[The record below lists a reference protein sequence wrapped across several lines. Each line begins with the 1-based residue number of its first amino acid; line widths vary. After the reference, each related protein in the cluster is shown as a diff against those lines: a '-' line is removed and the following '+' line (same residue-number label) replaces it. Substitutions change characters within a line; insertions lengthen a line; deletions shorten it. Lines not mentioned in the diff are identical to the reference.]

1 MSETPG
7 ANPKKNQKKNCFER
21 VFKSIYPRHSV
32 CPVFVTLA
40 LLAVVFIPVG
50 VVIIKVS
57 DAVFEMSIR
66 YDDVNNYQYRVG
78 PSGVYPQEFEFNN
91 SNFSTGARV
100 RKSFSLLKS
109 LASPIYLQ
117 YRIVGFHQNF
127 RNYAG
132 SRDLAQM
139 EGDAY
144 SVNDDCKPF
153 RFPGEFHGNN
163 IGGIYFPCG
172 TVAWSLFNDS
182 MSLYRLPLSGSAD
195 DSNDIPDGAELVCAG
210 YAFDTVGNSLE
221 EGNLCKKKG
230 IALPS
235 DVYLFRSAKN
245 VQSNDVLWAN
255 GGDPTSSNP
264 YKEKGYYYGEPG
276 HSIPAVTDEDFLV
289 WASLSYMSDFTKM
302 YRIITTD
309 LLPGDYFIDILENFD
324 VFSFS
329 GEKHV
334 VLMTRSWYGGKNSV
348 MGILFLVMGCISFV
362 LCISVI
368 ILQYVQL
375 KRC

>member
-1 MSETPG
+1 MSEFTE
-7 ANPKKNQKKNCFER
+7 ASPKKLHKKSCFER
-21 VFKSIYPRHSV
+21 ACRSIYPRHSV
-32 CPVFVTLA
+32 CPVFVTLV

-50 VVIIKVS
+50 VIIIKVS
-57 DAVFEMSIR
+57 DAVFEISIR
-66 YDDVNNYQYRVG
+66 YDNVNNYQYRVG
-78 PSGVYPQEFEFNN
+78 PSGLYPQEFDFNN

-100 RKSFSLLKS
+100 RRSFSLSKS

-127 RNYAG
+127 RNYAV
-132 SRDLAQM
+132 SRDLAQL
-139 EGDAY
+139 EGDAN
-144 SVNDDCKPF
+144 SVNDDCRPF
-153 RFPGEFHGNN
+153 RYPGEIHGKS
-163 IGGIYFPCG
+163 IDGIYFPCG
-172 TVAWSLFNDS
+172 AVAWSLFNDS
-182 MSLYRLPLSGSAD
+182 MSLYRLPSSGGAE
-195 DSNDIPDGAELVCAG
+195 DSNDVPDYAELVCAG
-210 YAFDTVGNSLE
+210 HAFDALGNSLE
-221 EGNLCKKKG
+221 ERNHCKKKG

-235 DVYLFRSAKN
+235 DIYLFHSAEG
-245 VQSNDVLWAN
+245 VRSNDALWAT
-255 GGDPTSSNP
+255 GGDPSSDNP
-264 YKEKGYYYGEPG
+264 YKEKGYYYEEPG
-276 HSIPAVTDEDFLV
+276 HRIPSATDEDFLV

-348 MGILFLVMGCISFV
+348 MGVLFLVMGCISFV